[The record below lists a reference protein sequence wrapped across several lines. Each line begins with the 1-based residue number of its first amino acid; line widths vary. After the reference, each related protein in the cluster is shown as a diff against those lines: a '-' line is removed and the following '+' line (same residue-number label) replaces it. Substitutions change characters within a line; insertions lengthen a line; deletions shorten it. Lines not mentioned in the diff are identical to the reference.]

1 MKAKQEVA
9 SSGSRTRGRLFGIFL
24 SLAIIVVVIIAA
36 YIASM
41 ENRKTVSV
49 VRLKQDGGGIKAEAL
64 ITEDMLER
72 YEMYYKEFEQYGTV
86 KFADGTTRSAIVLW
100 EDKDLVVNTRYA
112 GYYLREGTVLF
123 WDETIK
129 EPTKSNS
136 YLYSMDGELL
146 NIQMDTSDFGVMVVP
161 GDVINVRATYT
172 ETVYNLPTEEAYQLS
187 LEGNANVEGVEVQ
200 TTIKLFNEVAI
211 LDMLNSDNE
220 SIFDIYYKYVSLSS
234 AQQAALAK
242 DEDFLKSIEAE
253 SILLEVTAEEADAY
267 AAILEKSPTYLM
279 TLCPRTGTNA
289 IIDSLSELQSAQ
301 TTSSGK

>member
-9 SSGSRTRGRLFGIFL
+9 SSGSRTKGRLFGVLL
-24 SLAIIVVVIIAA
+24 SLLVIVAVIIGA
-36 YIASM
+36 YISSM

-49 VRLKQDGGGIKAEAL
+49 VRIKPDNGGIKAEAL
-64 ITEDMLER
+64 ITEGMLER
-72 YEMYYKEFEQYGTV
+72 YDMYYKEFEQYGTV
-86 KFADGTTRSAIVLW
+86 RFADNTTRSAVVLW
-100 EDKDLVVNTRYA
+100 EDKDKVINTRYA

-172 ETVYNLPTEEAYQLS
+172 DKVYNLPTEEAYKMS
-187 LEGNANVEGVEVQ
+187 LEGNASVGGVEVQ
-200 TTIKLFNEVAI
+200 KTVKLFNEVAI

-220 SIFDIYYKYVSLSS
+220 SIFDIYYNYVSLSS

-267 AAILEKSPTYLM
+267 AEIIEKSPTYLM
-279 TLCPRTGTNA
+279 TLCPRTGSNA
-289 IIDSLSELQSAQ
+289 IIDSLSELQASK
-301 TTSSGK
+301 TSSSK